1 MEKKPAAGAGIQY
14 LVCGDKSIIY
24 MKSRWR
30 YMRAERVKRDPCLHP
45 DQEPPLT
52 FHMLARR

>member
-30 YMRAERVKRDPCLHP
+30 YMRAERVKRDPCRHP
-45 DQEPPLT
+45 DQEPP
-52 FHMLARR
+52 